1 MMGSENNI
9 YENYNNK
16 ELNLQNK
23 KRKNYQTMKVKIK
36 KKCYCLSKISKN
48 YG

>member
-9 YENYNNK
+9 YENYNKK

-23 KRKNYQTMKVKIK
+23 KRKNYQTMKVKI
-36 KKCYCLSKISKN
+36 
-48 YG
+48 